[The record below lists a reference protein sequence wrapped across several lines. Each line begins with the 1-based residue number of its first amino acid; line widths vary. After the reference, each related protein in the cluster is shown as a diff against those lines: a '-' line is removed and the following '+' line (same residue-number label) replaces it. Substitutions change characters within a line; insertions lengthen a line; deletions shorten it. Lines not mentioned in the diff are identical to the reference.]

1 MKVPLE
7 HTRNVWAF
15 SAVVAIVLTAAL
27 IGLLSPFDSERDG
40 YFARSFGAARHFVEP
55 VRGVP

>member
-27 IGLLSPFDSERDG
+27 IGLLSPFDSARDG
-40 YFARSFGAARHFVEP
+40 YFASSFGSARHFVDP
-55 VRGVP
+55 VRGAP